1 MEQDEHMTD
10 SDLAGNTD
18 HAVMDSQT
26 TDHAVMDSQ
35 TTGSALDTA
44 ASFGTNHTTDPTITN
59 ESSTLTHQVIL
70 DQTAASSALRFS
82 SDVSSPAHP
91 ITNSNAVEYTP
102 FLTSDYGLATSP
114 LSRPVVSTPVTR
126 RSVGTFGR
134 LGSAIGSSQELL
146 FSNLR
151 SGDAG
156 SSFASK
162 SVSSTP
168 RSRRGDIN
176 TTGAL
181 DRYLANTDMRVSA
194 PVLADPL
201 SINDMSRP
209 PIPLASNLSSGLM
222 TDPVETRKLIWGTT
236 VNIESSMAMFRDFI
250 LNFTIAHKLEGTADA
265 VITDADRMPF
275 YDRLLRH
282 LNTNDVHDMNL
293 DCTNLEAYP
302 PARRLYQQLV
312 RYPQEI
318 IPLMD
323 HTLTDIYLEKF
334 EDSDLPM
341 GSTMRV
347 RPFNIQRT
355 VNLRELNPSD
365 IDQLVTIKGLLIRSS
380 PVLPD
385 LKDAFFRCTSCDC
398 SVEVNND
405 RGQIREPT
413 VCPSNECK
421 MKNSMQLIHNRCLF
435 SDKQICRLQETPDQ
449 TPDGQTPYTVS
460 LCVYD
465 DLVDVGKP
473 GDRMEVTGIFR
484 GVPVRTN
491 PRRRSVKALFKTY
504 LDVVHIKRT
513 DKKRLGVD
521 KSIGAENDMENSFE
535 ETDDIQD
542 QDVSDNTE
550 EEILKLGSRTD
561 LYEILSRSIA
571 PSIFGMEDVKKGTLL
586 QLFGG
591 AHKFSKSNKST
602 PRIRGDINILLV
614 GDPGVSKSQLLSYVH
629 KLAPRGIYTSGKG
642 SSAVGL
648 TAYVTRDPE
657 TRQLVLESGALVL
670 SDGGICCI
678 DEFDK
683 MSDHTRS
690 VLHEVMEQQTISVA
704 KAGIITT
711 LNARTSILACAN
723 PINSKFDPNLSVPEN
738 VNLPPPLM
746 SRFDLLYL
754 ILDKPSERDDRRLA
768 QHLVSMYLHVRPDIS
783 KTDFVPLELF
793 TKYINYAKN
802 RIEPRITEE
811 AGQALLNFYVSMRKS
826 GSHGGSNVVV
836 FTTRQLE
843 SMIRLSEAHAKMRLS
858 VTVDRQDVEE
868 ANRLVLSAL
877 QTAAIDPRTGRLDLD
892 LVTTGISAWGRKVH
906 DQKRSALRLM
916 LQESEKSVLAWPETY
931 RLFTEQSDEK
941 INETEFNNIL
951 RDLIDEGY
959 IHVSGRNN
967 TNKIIRKLGV

>member
-1 MEQDEHMTD
+1 MDQDENMSA
-10 SDLAGNTD
+10 SDEP
-18 HAVMDSQT
+18 VVQDSQPPSLQPS
-26 TDHAVMDSQ
+26 VP
-35 TTGSALDTA
+35 DTA
-44 ASFGTNHTTDPTITN
+44 ASFGSVSEATLSVHHNHRQSVNPAQALGLGMD
-59 ESSTLTHQVIL
+59 SSSPLHSRL
-70 DQTAASSALRFS
+70 AASNTPVSHRHHPAP
-82 SDVSSPAHP
+82 SSPLA
-91 ITNSNAVEYTP
+91 
-102 FLTSDYGLATSP
+102 LTSDYGQATSP
-114 LSRPVVSTPVTR
+114 LRPRTAAAVSTPTGMR
-126 RSVGTFGR
+126 YGGISD
-134 LGSAIGSSQELL
+134 SATPGMGSSQGLL

-151 SGDAG
+151 SGDAS
-156 SSFASK
+156 SSFASR
-162 SVSSTP
+162 STSNTP

-176 TTGAL
+176 SSGAL
-181 DRYLANTDMRVSA
+181 DRFLANADLRVPAPVSQAIHSPNSVVSRQPLPLANTLTSEA
-194 PVLADPL
+194 
-201 SINDMSRP
+201 
-209 PIPLASNLSSGLM
+209 M

-236 VNIESSMAMFRDFI
+236 VNIENSMAMFRDFI
-250 LNFTIAHKLEGTADA
+250 LNFTTAHKLEGVPNAT
-265 VITDADRMPF
+265 ITDADRLPF

-282 LNTNDVHDMNL
+282 LKTNDIRDMNL
-293 DCTNLEAYP
+293 DCINLEAYL
-302 PARRLYQQLV
+302 PARRLYQQLI

-334 EDSDLPM
+334 DDADLPM
-341 GSTMRV
+341 SATMRV

-365 IDQLVTIKGLLIRSS
+365 IDQLVTVKGLLIRSS

-405 RGQIREPT
+405 RGQIREPI
-413 VCPSNECK
+413 VCPSGECK
-421 MKNSMQLIHNRCLF
+421 MKNSMQLVHNRCSF

-484 GVPVRTN
+484 GVPVRSN
-491 PRRRSVKALFKTY
+491 PRQRSVKALFKTY

-513 DKKRLGVD
+513 DKRRLGVD
-521 KSIGAENDMENSFE
+521 KSIDAENAMETNFD
-535 ETDDIQD
+535 ETDEVLD
-542 QDVSDNTE
+542 QTVVDDTE
-550 EEILKLGSRTD
+550 EWALKFAARTD
-561 LYEILSRSIA
+561 LYDILSRSIA
-571 PSIFGMEDVKKGTLL
+571 PSIFGMEDVKKGALL

-591 AHKFSKSNKST
+591 LHKFSKSSKST

-614 GDPGVSKSQLLSYVH
+614 GDPGVSKSQLLNYVH
-629 KLAPRGIYTSGKG
+629 KISPRGVYTSGKG

-723 PINSKFDPNLSVPEN
+723 PINSKFDPALSVPEN

-768 QHLVSMYLHVRPDIS
+768 QHIVGMYLSVRPITS
-783 KTDFVPLELF
+783 KTDFIPLEMF
-793 TKYINYAKN
+793 TKYINYAKQN
-802 RIEPRITEE
+802 IDPRITEE

-826 GSHGGSNVVV
+826 GSQGGSNVVV

-843 SMIRLSEAHAKMRLS
+843 SMIRLSEAHARMRLS
-858 VTVDRQDVEE
+858 QTVDRQDVEE

-906 DQKRSALRLM
+906 DQKRNALRSL
-916 LQESEKSVLAWPETY
+916 LQETEKASLQWAEAY
-931 RLFTEQSDEK
+931 RLFGDQSDEK
-941 INETEFNNIL
+941 INESEFNSIL
-951 RDLIDEGY
+951 RDLVDEGY

-967 TNKIIRKLGV
+967 ASKVIRKLGV